1 MRERRGCS
9 CRLCLRSW
17 GGRDARHINYMCTPD
32 ACRAQDAD
40 AGAAGLLFSTLPSF
54 AGGALGFALAPHR
67 FGEATFNVTDTSV
80 SPVPPPFGWI
90 EPETAQGFGILSLA
104 LSV

>member
-1 MRERRGCS
+1 MY
-9 CRLCLRSW
+9 
-17 GGRDARHINYMCTPD
+17 APD
-32 ACRAQDAD
+32 VCRAQDAD

-80 SPVPPPFGWI
+80 SPVTHFIVVYVPS
-90 EPETAQGFGILSLA
+90 IL
-104 LSV
+104 VYKG